1 MIGEERETIHRVPV
15 SGLGVQ
21 CCRALERDL
30 AGWGNFYVM
39 LGGAAAAL
47 TGLIVVAMS
56 LHVRAI
62 ARSAPHRGLARGSLT
77 GLVGLVVISGFALF
91 PGQTTITFGAEI
103 AAVGAVLFM
112 TGVQRGVPGDVLGR
126 VTALGSLGSVAL
138 LPAGFAI
145 AGVLAPAIGIQP
157 MLWVGAIVIFLA
169 TGLALRVPGV
179 AHMGADAAARMPA
192 VGG

>member
-1 MIGEERETIHRVPV
+1 
-15 SGLGVQ
+15 
-21 CCRALERDL
+21 
-30 AGWGNFYVM
+30 
-39 LGGAAAAL
+39 
-47 TGLIVVAMS
+47 
-56 LHVRAI
+56 
-62 ARSAPHRGLARGSLT
+62 
-77 GLVGLVVISGFALF
+77 
-91 PGQTTITFGAEI
+91 
-103 AAVGAVLFM
+103 M